1 MPLRSSDS
9 VIHRTRQV
17 LHTFDME
24 ILKPAQLDFFAI
36 YSPALG
42 PTDETLPDQLV
53 YYYAHQSQKPQNT
66 DPKSEGNELTRE
78 EQNEQLRNIGLAQG
92 MVSFAQ

>member
-1 MPLRSSDS
+1 MDRL
-9 VIHRTRQV
+9 V
-17 LHTFDME
+17 LPSFDME

-42 PTDETLPDQLV
+42 PTDETLPDQLL
-53 YYYAHQSQKPQNT
+53 YYHTHQNQTTDLKPG
-66 DPKSEGNELTRE
+66 GNGLTRE

>member
-1 MPLRSSDS
+1 
-9 VIHRTRQV
+9 
-17 LHTFDME
+17 ME
-24 ILKPAQLDFFAI
+24 IVRPAQLAFLAI

-53 YYYAHQSQKPQNT
+53 YYYSGKSREDDSERKQSPEERAK
-66 DPKSEGNELTRE
+66 E

-92 MVSFAQ
+92 MVAFGKYVCYL